1 MKGRERCRLHG
12 GKTPRGR
19 NGGHLNENHKHGL
32 YSSTLSPEEQA
43 LWNGIDLNSM
53 DDALRL
59 CHIQLRRAVNLEAQ
73 IARSPN
79 SLHNRAGLELTE
91 LRRSSGDFGISTDAV
106 SKRPDLAARQDRLLG
121 RIGQLTKLR
130 AELITTG
137 SGGESD
143 PATDQARRIKEALD
157 AIDRAIVSR
166 DDDNDE

>member
-1 MKGRERCRLHG
+1 MPSAW
-12 GKTPRGR
+12 GKTPKGR

-43 LWNGIDLNSM
+43 IWDGIDLNSV

-59 CHIQLRRAVNLEAQ
+59 CHIQLRRAVNLEAE

-79 SLHNRAGLELTE
+79 SLHHRAGLELTE

-130 AELITTG
+130 AELIASKQG
-137 SGGESD
+137 D
-143 PATDQARRIKEALD
+143 NPTDTARRIADALQAMEVVD
-157 AIDRAIVSR
+157 HG
-166 DDDNDE
+166 EG